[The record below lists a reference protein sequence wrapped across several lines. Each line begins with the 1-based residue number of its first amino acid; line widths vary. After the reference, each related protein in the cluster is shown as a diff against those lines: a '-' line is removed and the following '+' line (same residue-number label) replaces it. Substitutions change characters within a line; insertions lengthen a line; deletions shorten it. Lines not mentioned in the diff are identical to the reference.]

1 MILILLTCIICHVCS
16 ISFPGFHFH
25 ADRVRNKHNLEEMR
39 KHRQDPE
46 STWIFDFEKD
56 SHCARIDIEPFV
68 LPSKFTTCYKSN
80 HDFVDDF
87 IFLSFLS
94 TKSGNSLVEDFKN
107 RTYRQMMDFDLLNLV
122 TLLKSRGWPNYGH
135 LVGIND
141 RASNGFAEDRYGF
154 QRWEQ
159 WCVAFDLEVGQTFTY
174 VDGVYDGAEVSVGTY
189 FIKCLHLNI

>member
-1 MILILLTCIICHVCS
+1 MILILLSCIICNVCA
-16 ISFPGFHFH
+16 ISFPGLHFH
-25 ADRVRNKHNLEEMR
+25 SDRVRNKQNLDEMR
-39 KHRQDPE
+39 KHREDPG

-107 RTYRQMMDFDLLNLV
+107 RTYSQMMRGDLVNLV
-122 TLLKSRGWPNYGH
+122 TLLKSRGWRNYGH
-135 LVGIND
+135 LVGDHD
-141 RASNGFAEDRYGF
+141 RASNGFAYDLYGF

-174 VDGVYDGAEVSVGTY
+174 VDGVYDGAEVSLGTY
-189 FIKCLHLNI
+189 FISVFI